1 MLYVDVPE
9 TSGVDVTYFSSP
21 VVTLGCYEGHFN
33 DSKAPRWTKLTMGTV
48 IELRQP
54 STAVADLFMELAF
67 WPENNHIVCCFPALS
82 NFAMSYSC
90 G

>member
-9 TSGVDVTYFSSP
+9 TSGIDVTYFSSP

-33 DSKAPRWTKLTMGTV
+33 DFKAPRWTKLTMGTV

-67 WPENNHIVCCFPALS
+67 WPENNHIVCRFPALS